1 MYELRQKQYSAFS
14 NEISDSTKNYGYT
27 CSWQMREL
35 KSKDISF
42 LKSGCLFVAHI
53 LAELHIS
60 YISFT
65 ISSQPLSP
73 TDEKRKRFS
82 SHRIFKP
89 TAIRYFINVQMNY
102 LDNFDLVDRTVISL
116 YSALRRCLKMFSSTV
131 VTCHVARF

>member
-53 LAELHIS
+53 LAELHIN
-60 YISFT
+60 FT

-73 TDEKRKRFS
+73 TDEKTKRLS

-89 TAIRYFINVQMNY
+89 TAIKYFINVQMTDY

-116 YSALRRCLKMFSSTV
+116 YSALKRCLKMFGSTV
-131 VTCHVARF
+131 VTCHAARF

>member
-1 MYELRQKQYSAFS
+1 MGTDANSLETKYYEKKYIFLLRVYQDVHNAKIVIKLNVYELRQKQYSAFS

-42 LKSGCLFVAHI
+42 LKSGCLVVAHI

-65 ISSQPLSP
+65 ISS
-73 TDEKRKRFS
+73 
-82 SHRIFKP
+82 
-89 TAIRYFINVQMNY
+89 
-102 LDNFDLVDRTVISL
+102 
-116 YSALRRCLKMFSSTV
+116 
-131 VTCHVARF
+131 

>member
-1 MYELRQKQYSAFS
+1 
-14 NEISDSTKNYGYT
+14 
-27 CSWQMREL
+27 MREL

-42 LKSGCLFVAHI
+42 QKSGCLFVAYI

-89 TAIRYFINVQMNY
+89 TAIEYFLNVQMTDY
-102 LDNFDLVDRTVISL
+102 LDNFDLVDRAAIDL
-116 YSALRRCLKMFSSTV
+116 YSALKRCLKMFRFYGS
-131 VTCHVARF
+131 HVSCSRFLTGTITRTSHASVSVFLGQH